1 MEIRVYIRKVIHL
14 STGGNLSTMAT
25 NVWQQLVEDGI
36 ISEEMLNKAKEM
48 KAQNKSGIGFN
59 LALLGADEEAVAKE
73 IAARYGADYVD
84 LLSVEVNPEVVNI
97 IPRSK
102 AESMCIFPVKKIGAK
117 TVLFAAADP
126 QSAELASFVKEF
138 KFKAGMD
145 AEIGIAP
152 ESYIKLAI
160 EQTMPKQESSATA
173 DALKQ
178 MGEDISLEVLK
189 DASPQ
194 EDSETVDEAPVIK
207 LCNSLI
213 ADAVEKRASDIH
225 IEPFERTIKIRYR
238 IDGSLIE
245 QSSPPV
251 NYKRAITSRFKVMA
265 RLDIIER
272 RKPQDGRIKI
282 KVKDKT
288 IDLRVS
294 TLPVVWGEKIV
305 MRILDQSNLQLDLTK
320 LGFESDELTK
330 FQKAINSPYGI
341 MLVTGP
347 TGSGKTTTLYS
358 ALSTINSP
366 DVNIMT
372 AEDPVEYNLPNVNQ
386 VQMNPEADLTF
397 ASTLRAFL
405 RQDPDVI
412 MVGEIRDQETAEI
425 AIKAALT
432 GHLVISTLHTNDAP
446 TTISRLEDM
455 GIEPFYIGSAVIMV
469 VAQRLMR
476 KVCKDCAQEIKI
488 EEDVLKQAGVWP
500 ELLKTAKFYKGQG
513 CPTCNGS
520 GYKGRVAIYEIMEIN
535 EDLKKVILKG
545 ADATVIKEA
554 ALKNGMRSLRQSA
567 LIKLCAGVTT
577 MDEVGSVT
585 AGE

>member
-1 MEIRVYIRKVIHL
+1 MV
-14 STGGNLSTMAT
+14 S
-25 NVWQQLVEDGI
+25 NVWQQLVDEGI
-36 ISEEMLNKAKEM
+36 ISEEMLKKAKEM
-48 KAQNKSGIGFN
+48 RTQNKSGIGFN
-59 LALLGADEEAVAKE
+59 LALLGADEEAIARQVA
-73 IAARYGADYVD
+73 IVYGAEYID
-84 LLSVEVNPEVVNI
+84 LLSIDAIPEVLSV
-97 IPRSK
+97 IPRLK
-102 AESMCIFPVKKIGAK
+102 AESLCIFPVRKIGPK
-117 TVLFAAADP
+117 SVLFAVADP
-126 QSAELASFVKEF
+126 MNPELSSFIKEF

-145 AEIGIAP
+145 AEIGVAP

-160 EQTMPKQESSATA
+160 EQAMPKVDVSETA
-173 DALKQ
+173 NAIKN
-178 MGEDISLEVLK
+178 MGSGDDVSLEVLK
-189 DASPQ
+189 DSQSQDDA
-194 EDSETVDEAPVIK
+194 EAVDEAPVIK

-213 ADAVEKRASDIH
+213 HDAVEKRASDIH
-225 IEPFERTIKIRYR
+225 IEPFEKTIKIRYR

-245 QSSPPV
+245 QPSPPV

-294 TLPVVWGEKIV
+294 TLPVIWGEKIV
-305 MRILDQSNLQLDLTK
+305 MRILDQTNLQLDLTK
-320 LGFESDELTK
+320 LGFESDELAK

-341 MLVTGP
+341 LLVTGP

-366 DVNIMT
+366 DINIMT

-386 VQMNPEADLTF
+386 VQMNPDAELTF
-397 ASTLRAFL
+397 ANTLRAFL

-446 TTISRLEDM
+446 ATISRLEDM
-455 GIEPFYIGSAVIMV
+455 GVEPFYIGSAVIMV

-476 KVCKDCAQEIKI
+476 RVCRDCAAEIKI
-488 EEDVLKQAGVWP
+488 EPDILKQLGVWP
-500 ELLKTAKFYKGQG
+500 ELLKSAKFYKGQG
-513 CPTCNGS
+513 CQTCNGS
-520 GYKGRVAIYEIMEIN
+520 GYKGRVAIYELMEMN
-535 EDLKKVILKG
+535 EDMKKVVLKG

-567 LIKLCAGVTT
+567 LIKLCAGLTT
-577 MDEVGSVT
+577 MDEVVSVT

>member
-1 MEIRVYIRKVIHL
+1 MV
-14 STGGNLSTMAT
+14 
-25 NVWQQLVEDGI
+25 NVWQQLVDDGI
-36 ISEEMLNKAKEM
+36 ISEEMLKKAKEM

-59 LALLGADEEAVAKE
+59 LALLGADEEALARQVAG
-73 IAARYGADYVD
+73 AYGCDYID
-84 LLSVEVNPEVVNI
+84 LLTVEVAPEVLTL

-102 AESMCIFPVKKIGAK
+102 AEAMCIFPVKKINAK
-117 TVLFAAADP
+117 TVLFAVSDP
-126 QSAELASFVKEF
+126 MLNELASLTKEF
-138 KFKAGMD
+138 KFKQGMEI
-145 AEIGIAP
+145 EIGVAP

-160 EQTMPKQESSATA
+160 EQTMPKEDKSDTA
-173 DALKQ
+173 ALIKD
-178 MGEDISLEVLK
+178 MGDDVPLEVLK
-189 DASPQ
+189 ETAQ
-194 EDSETVDEAPVIK
+194 AEDSETVDEAPVIR

-213 ADAVEKRASDIH
+213 HDAVGKNASDIH
-225 IEPFERTIKIRYR
+225 IEPFEKSIKVRYR

-245 QSSPPV
+245 QASPPV
-251 NYKRAITSRFKVMA
+251 NYKRAITSRYKVMA
-265 RLDIIER
+265 RLDIMER

-320 LGFESDELTK
+320 LGFEADELAK
-330 FQKAINSPYGI
+330 FQKAINMPYGI
-341 MLVTGP
+341 LLVTGP

-358 ALSTINSP
+358 ALSTINAP
-366 DVNIMT
+366 DINIMT

-386 VQMNPEADLTF
+386 VQMNPDAELTF
-397 ASTLRAFL
+397 ASTLRSFL

-476 KVCKDCAQEIKI
+476 KVCRDCAQEIKI
-488 EEDVLKQAGVWP
+488 EPEALKQAGAWP
-500 ELLKTAKFYKGQG
+500 EILANAKFYKGAG

-520 GYKGRVAIYEIMEIN
+520 GYKGRVAIYELMEIN
-535 EDLKKVILKG
+535 EDLKKTILKG
-545 ADATVIKEA
+545 ADSIVIKEA

-567 LIKLCAGVTT
+567 LIKLCAGLTT
-577 MDEVGSVT
+577 LDEVISVT
-585 AGE
+585 AG